1 MWQKVAK
8 AKARAGTKFSKM
20 GTHTEEIAI
29 PNSNSY
35 YKVKLLQTFLW
46 NYNLISTYIYFSVK
60 IFVVSELI
68 VLR

>member
-1 MWQKVAK
+1 
-8 AKARAGTKFSKM
+8 M

-35 YKVKLLQTFLW
+35 YKVKFLQTFLW

>member
-35 YKVKLLQTFLW
+35 YKVKLLQT
-46 NYNLISTYIYFSVK
+46 YIYFSVK